1 MAQAI
6 ATEQTQPTDDEP
18 SPASGPPRVF
28 SLRFNG
34 TGWPSR
40 RCSSILAVPLT
51 AAEGRLRAGNR
62 LGITIMIGYAIGVG
76 IHTLWRFL
84 QIPRP
89 GRRVRV
95 SSRPSCWLWSAC
107 PS

>member
-34 TGWPSR
+34 TGMAFAALFFGFSLFPHCCRGPATCRESPRASR
-40 RCSSILAVPLT
+40 S
-51 AAEGRLRAGNR
+51 
-62 LGITIMIGYAIGVG
+62 
-76 IHTLWRFL
+76 
-84 QIPRP
+84 
-89 GRRVRV
+89 
-95 SSRPSCWLWSAC
+95 
-107 PS
+107 